1 MGKRAEKK
9 KQREELRK
17 KIFSILSQVT
27 QDWLYEVAAKKLSG
41 DWNILIM
48 RRYNALCKQLPE
60 VFPSR
65 LRDATIQG
73 MLRKI
78 IGIIDNPIEIAVKAY
93 QEAKNDSK

>member
-1 MGKRAEKK
+1 MGIRAEKK
-9 KQREELRK
+9 RKREELRK

-27 QDWLYEVAAKKLSG
+27 QEWLEEVAIKKTSC
-41 DWNILIM
+41 DWDILIK

-73 MLRKI
+73 MLRRI
-78 IGIIDNPIEIAVKAY
+78 IGIIDKPIEIAVKAY
-93 QEAKNDSK
+93 QEAKK